1 MNSFNKFFGL
11 SLLIIGS
18 VVSFFLF
25 LILVFYALKL
35 FSFTVFNIPGFNA
48 LFSYVVTIIPF
59 LIFLGGYYYLYSQT
73 NLTKTNSLSMVSKWL
88 LAIGLM
94 SCFIT
99 TIIVSIHFFSG
110 KSNLLYGLVKYR
122 SYSLFAQLVILFVCS
137 AIIAI
142 GQPKEKDWMEKY
154 SEK

>member
-25 LILVFYALKL
+25 LIVIFYVLKF
-35 FSFTVFNIPGFNA
+35 FSFTLFNIPGFNA
-48 LFSYVVTIIPF
+48 LFSYVVTVIPF
-59 LIFLGGYYYLYSQT
+59 LIFLGGYYYLYSQS
-73 NLTKTNSLSMVSKWL
+73 NLTKTNSFSTISKWL

-110 KSNLLYGLVKYR
+110 KANLLYGLVKYR
-122 SYSLFAQLVILFVCS
+122 NYSLFTQLFVLFVCS

-154 SEK
+154 NEE